1 MNKTAYGCIVFL
13 AAASCVNAK
22 EHTIELH
29 DYFFDPA
36 ELTIEAGDSVTWVNM
51 GAAEH
56 NVRADDDSFR
66 CANGCDPPGKSYHG
80 GGGSAGDPASNNWS
94 FTRTFDDVGDVPFHC
109 EVHVISDDMVGTLT
123 VAPKQDDGP
132 AINFGHTGS
141 WFNPETDGQGFLVDV
156 VVAQDPPLVFL
167 YWFTF
172 DTMAGGVEAQRWF
185 TAIGNAD
192 ADQPNRAVLDV
203 RITTGGVFDASPP
216 DPDTEVVGTAVIE
229 FESCT
234 DGTLTY
240 DINLEGDDAQQV
252 MGEIPITRLTP
263 DVRCEQLAGADG

>member
-1 MNKTAYGCIVFL
+1 MPMVRLAVACLLL
-13 AAASCVNAK
+13 AAFPTFAA
-22 EHTIELH
+22 EHTVVA
-29 DYFFDPA
+29 DDDFFEPK
-36 ELTIEAGDSVTWVNM
+36 ELTIEAGDTVTWVNQ
-51 GAAEH
+51 GSAARPH
-56 NVRADDDSFR
+56 NVVADDGDFR
-66 CANGCDPPGKSYHG
+66 CADGCEGVDGTGNPSGAAWEFSL
-80 GGGSAGDPASNNWS
+80 
-94 FTRTFDDVGDVPFHC
+94 TFDDPDEIPYHC
-109 EVHVISDDMVGTLT
+109 ENHGLAGGVGMAGTLT
-123 VAPKQDDGP
+123 VEPKQDDGP